1 MELNNFINRLK
12 LDILAK
18 VRIIDPIHLGRA
30 MDLVQR
36 IEEKLVLITLSV
48 MNYASLRMRWA
59 S

>member
-1 MELNNFINRLK
+1 MNNFINGLK